1 MCPRRHDGLLDSL
14 LYVWLHGACV
24 AHVEQGCVTSGRCM
38 GVCSQTVSMRG
49 LPITNRLFF
58 CSSFS
63 GVRVHVWRL
72 RGVPCGKLLRVVA
85 QRKQRFVSTFESS
98 PAVDL
103 SC

>member
-1 MCPRRHDGLLDSL
+1 
-14 LYVWLHGACV
+14 
-24 AHVEQGCVTSGRCM
+24 M
-38 GVCSQTVSMRG
+38 GVCSQTVSVRG

-85 QRKQRFVSTFESS
+85 QRKQSFVSTFESS